1 MKKKGF
7 TLIEFSV
14 IIAIIC
20 IVAAVMVPVIT
31 GILDK
36 TDEKSEEVAAG
47 FYTSAMQRF
56 ADEKAGDALL
66 YPNLSTTG
74 EDSEYSVFCEK
85 SGHGMF
91 PGYNLLTSD
100 NNEET
105 YSKIRREA
113 VIAIKAFSDV
123 KTLDGYYIE
132 QPSKKNYQ
140 YVYYYLTGQVSL
152 EDERNKIAANKE
164 DLKNGIVDI
173 NDYWVYLS
181 RDGGSGEAIANAE
194 NGTGAVFVQI
204 RQYGTDKLLG
214 DTTVTLRIGSELRT
228 AVTGENGTVGFT
240 DVSLGS
246 VFVEAEKLGAVSF
259 PDERFYNENGCI
271 TVKTGG
277 YIGDSANNPY
287 VITLKM
293 GSLGSMGFYR
303 RTNSWDGSR
312 WKTTDSYIT
321 DDVELTSLFKV
332 DNSREAGFARDETYI
347 TNAKKSGGRQELLT
361 PEGKFLLYGPYKL
374 RVRGNG
380 FRDYEEFVVSKIYGI
395 DNYKNNGA
403 GEYSNMNEPYEYPI
417 IMRKPNGKGSITG
430 VITWERPQQP
440 LKGTAASQ
448 GKWVVVDEEYSVNTR
463 VVVLN
468 KQTKKKY
475 YSEYFKSSE
484 NGKYSY
490 EISGLPDG
498 DYSIYLE
505 TPYGE
510 NNNLDLSALPEK
522 ITIDGAELTVNA
534 QVRYSDVDMG
544 SVKLNITYDERG
556 NNDPISGAAVSL
568 TRLGSTKYDGYTT
581 DDDGNCVLK
590 SVKRGFYL
598 IEIGLPT
605 YIGTD
610 IFKYRTFV
618 DGDEEINIKLPI
630 EAVTVTGEITGF
642 KENKNPVEIAGS
654 FDGLKLTFIRCN
666 AKGDRQYSS
675 INAAADTSGIK
686 AKYSV
691 MLVPGMYKIKTE
703 VTCYKEYA
711 NADSPNNILKPKS
724 FDFSLV
730 INESDIKCHP
740 GAKVVWKQ
748 DAVSHWQQCSK
759 CETVFNK
766 ENHRLSAWTASGA
779 SGCYRYCTERNC
791 NRTLDPVTAHDYRY
805 KDAGSYAANCVK
817 NGNKHY
823 ECSRCSYGK
832 DESIPKTGHNYGAWT
847 SDNDTTHT
855 RRCRN
860 SGCSA
865 SETNNHNYGGWYW
878 TSRENVMAN
887 AGSYCYSTGTQRNDC
902 TTCGHYKLNYPKVGH
917 SIECFMMR
925 EYVNN
930 NLYYNMSDIYTTA
943 YFVTNSGRVYMR
955 LGNASQYTGRQIWA
969 ASPAEKGLNGFRNV
983 ITNRSA
989 DIFKRSIVLNTVNS
1003 HYVSCANRPTVGGI
1017 AYYCYCPINHD
1028 GDPYRTVRKC
1038 GCANK
1043 PLGYVTT
1050 EGGTEIYPRL
1060 NPAWENPYTK
1070 NGRKYI

>member
-1 MKKKGF
+1 M
-7 TLIEFSV
+7 
-14 IIAIIC
+14 
-20 IVAAVMVPVIT
+20 
-31 GILDK
+31 
-36 TDEKSEEVAAG
+36 
-47 FYTSAMQRF
+47 
-56 ADEKAGDALL
+56 
-66 YPNLSTTG
+66 
-74 EDSEYSVFCEK
+74 
-85 SGHGMF
+85 
-91 PGYNLLTSD
+91 
-100 NNEET
+100 
-105 YSKIRREA
+105 
-113 VIAIKAFSDV
+113 
-123 KTLDGYYIE
+123 DGYYIE

-287 VITLKM
+287 VITLLKWDLSAQWAFTEEQIHGTAQGGKQPIRISRTM
-293 GSLGSMGFYR
+293 WSLQAYLKWTIAER
-303 RTNSWDGSR
+303 LALRVTKHILRTP
-312 WKTTDSYIT
+312 
-321 DDVELTSLFKV
+321 
-332 DNSREAGFARDETYI
+332 
-347 TNAKKSGGRQELLT
+347 KKSGGDSELLT
-361 PEGKFLLYGPYKL
+361 SDGKFLLYGPYKL
-374 RVRGNG
+374 RVSGNG

-448 GKWVVVDEEYSVNTR
+448 GKWVAGDEEYSVNTR

-475 YSEYFKSSE
+475 YSEYFKPSE

-724 FDFSLV
+724 FDF
-730 INESDIKCHP
+730 
-740 GAKVVWKQ
+740 
-748 DAVSHWQQCSK
+748 
-759 CETVFNK
+759 
-766 ENHRLSAWTASGA
+766 LS
-779 SGCYRYCTERNC
+779 
-791 NRTLDPVTAHDYRY
+791 
-805 KDAGSYAANCVK
+805 
-817 NGNKHY
+817 
-823 ECSRCSYGK
+823 
-832 DESIPKTGHNYGAWT
+832 
-847 SDNDTTHT
+847 
-855 RRCRN
+855 
-860 SGCSA
+860 
-865 SETNNHNYGGWYW
+865 
-878 TSRENVMAN
+878 
-887 AGSYCYSTGTQRNDC
+887 
-902 TTCGHYKLNYPKVGH
+902 
-917 SIECFMMR
+917 
-925 EYVNN
+925 
-930 NLYYNMSDIYTTA
+930 YN
-943 YFVTNSGRVYMR
+943 
-955 LGNASQYTGRQIWA
+955 
-969 ASPAEKGLNGFRNV
+969 
-983 ITNRSA
+983 
-989 DIFKRSIVLNTVNS
+989 
-1003 HYVSCANRPTVGGI
+1003 
-1017 AYYCYCPINHD
+1017 
-1028 GDPYRTVRKC
+1028 
-1038 GCANK
+1038 
-1043 PLGYVTT
+1043 
-1050 EGGTEIYPRL
+1050 
-1060 NPAWENPYTK
+1060 
-1070 NGRKYI
+1070 